1 MTYLLPKRSILPL
14 LTILPLLATGCTS
27 VAVSND
33 AIEQNTAQ
41 ALGLA
46 KGTFTISDRVDDGV
60 KASYSVKT
68 NTGKQYACYVT
79 GGVSIVGRVVSDPV
93 CTEAGT
99 DGKQANTNAG
109 TSSTGSASCNALLKA
124 AGKCK

>member
-1 MTYLLPKRSILPL
+1 MKKTLA
-14 LTILPLLATGCTS
+14 LATVAAFAALASGCAS

-46 KGTFTISDRVDDGV
+46 KGSFTIADRVDDGV
-60 KASYSVKT
+60 KASYTVKT

-79 GGVSIVGRVVSDPV
+79 GTVSVVGRVVSDPV
-93 CTEAGT
+93 CTDTSKGPKGASGT
-99 DGKQANTNAG
+99 GAASG
-109 TSSTGSASCNALLKA
+109 SCNALLKA
-124 AGKCK
+124 AGKC